1 MENEFLFRMKGSK
14 GKAPPK
20 RKAEE
25 TGEKEKKGSSKLK
38 KGLPQ
43 DQPISK
49 KLKAPIGTY
58 VGPNVVKDVYDS
70 ATPDKVI
77 DDPHGKKRPVEYKK
91 KSGGGKFK
99 KGAVH

>member
-1 MENEFLFRMKGSK
+1 MNFLFDMKGSK

-25 TGEKEKKGSSKLK
+25 TEEKEKKGKSKLK
-38 KGLPQ
+38 AGLPQ
-43 DQPISK
+43 DQPIQK
-49 KLKAPIGTY
+49 KLKAPVGTP

-77 DDPHGKKRPVEYKK
+77 ADPMGKKRPVQYKR
-91 KSGGGKFK
+91 KSGGGV
-99 KGAVH
+99 KGKGFH